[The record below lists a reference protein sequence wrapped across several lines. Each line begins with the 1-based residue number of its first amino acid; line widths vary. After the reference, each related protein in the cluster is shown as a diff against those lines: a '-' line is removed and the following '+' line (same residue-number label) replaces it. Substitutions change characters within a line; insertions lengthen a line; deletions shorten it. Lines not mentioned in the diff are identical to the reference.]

1 MYVNIGGGCLV
12 RTAEIIGIFAAEGGN
27 NILNIKL
34 KYKQDENYEIED
46 ISENGT
52 VDSIVMTDKKIFL
65 SGISTSTLQKRIN
78 QNIVFYYNGGNNG

>member
-12 RTAEIIGIFAAEGGN
+12 RAVEIIGIFPAKVGN
-27 NILNIKL
+27 NHFNINL
-34 KYKQDENYEIED
+34 KNKRNENYEVED

-65 SGISTSTLQKRIN
+65 SGISALTLQKRIN
-78 QNIVFYYNGGNNG
+78 QNMVHHNGGNNG